1 MTSIEGM
8 AFMQCASLANIYYKG
23 TEEQWNA
30 IAKGSAWDLGMG
42 SNVEGGTVI
51 HYNYVPE

>member
-1 MTSIEGM
+1 M
-8 AFMQCASLANIYYKG
+8 LRNIYYKG

-30 IAKGSAWDLGMG
+30 ITKDTNWNTDMG

-51 HYNYVPE
+51 TYNYTG